1 MSNWQ
6 NRVFPLIIKKIDD
19 TTLLQKVDEKLLV
32 QKVFPYLDVTVV
44 ATQRLGQVSDEKV
57 SGIKF
62 KTAQATASCAPDE
75 IAVGGGFWHSTG
87 GDIKY
92 LLFLRIY

>member
-6 NRVFPLIIKKIDD
+6 NRVFPLIIKKIDG
-19 TTLLQKVDEKLLV
+19 TTLLQKIDENLLA
-32 QKVFPYLDVTVV
+32 QKVFPYLNVNVV
-44 ATQRLGQVSDEKV
+44 ATQRVGQVSDEKV

-75 IAVGGGFWHSTG
+75 IAVGGRFWHSTG